1 MKLKHLFF
9 NALAVISFAACSSEA
24 EEIKPAEKAS
34 TATLQLDMT
43 GQYGTGNSDQT
54 RTLSLDG
61 TEYPRFI
68 HEEGVT
74 DWKTHCFIRNEAGTV
89 QFYALVDWNATT
101 DSDGNISLHIKNS
114 KLELQNSAGSDVT
127 ATETLPKAG
136 ERWYIAGIAGGGVLD
151 AAKSNVTYSAN
162 SALEG
167 TLKSHQVRVPLAFG
181 WTPFTIPAN
190 TERAPQI
197 VVQFQPQGTLFSV
210 YVNNKT
216 NPLKGPLTSVLV
228 AETNA
233 FSRRGYF
240 DYSLTA
246 TRAENTS
253 APAWTWVDEGSHIVN
268 LREVSM
274 EANKAENVYFWA
286 MPRTTVPTEGFSTTF
301 WLDGFTTYA
310 EGTTNAPA
318 TKSKQYE
325 AGKTYMEAGLDVGP
339 IIHFWEFLT
348 PYNVAP
354 DGQSFVTTSANDV
367 SGYWTW
373 QEAMNKFSTI
383 TIDGVRYSLPITNQW
398 RTIVPSWY
406 GSGNG
411 FIRFNLATAENNKK
425 ESLSG
430 SGMGREYISSYRG
443 SLNNEAYAL
452 RFWTESGD
460 YSRLT
465 AVRYQYVDNPVH
477 TAPATPQKIL
487 KVTFRY
493 LGPTASATTVDEI
506 ANTAYWE
513 SNTENDVTFGFP
525 ASGRY
530 NANMVPEYGGTT
542 GFFWSQSNYTLDE
555 AWGMSFSDK
564 DARTDRG
571 LKGIR
576 QSVRLFKVKP

>member
-9 NALAVISFAACSSEA
+9 NALAVMAFAACSSEA

-43 GQYGTGNSDQT
+43 GQYGGGSSDQT
-54 RTLSLDG
+54 RALSLDG

-74 DWKTHCFIRNEAGTV
+74 DWKTHCFIRNEEGTV

-114 KLELQNSAGSDVT
+114 TLTLQNSAGSDVT

-151 AAKSNVTYSAN
+151 ETKSNVSFSGN
-162 SALEG
+162 NHLEG
-167 TLKSHQVRVPLAFG
+167 VLKSHQVRIPLAFG
-181 WTPFTIPAN
+181 WTRFTIPSN

-216 NPLKGPLTSVLV
+216 NPLNGPLNTALV

-233 FSRRGYF
+233 FSRNGIF

-253 APAWTWVDEGSHIVN
+253 APKWIWWDEGMQTINV
-268 LREVSM
+268 REIRM
-274 EANKAENVYFWA
+274 GANTAENAYFWA
-286 MPRTTVPTEGFSTTF
+286 MPRTTVPTEGFSTTLRF
-301 WLDGFTTYA
+301 ADFTTYA
-310 EGTTNAPA
+310 EGTTTAPVA
-318 TKSKQYE
+318 KTKQYE
-325 AGKTYMEAGLDVGP
+325 AGKTYMETGLDVGP

-373 QEAMNKFSTI
+373 EEAVEKFSNI
-383 TIDGVRYSLPITNQW
+383 TIDGVQYQLPVTSQW
-398 RTIVPSWY
+398 RAIVPSWY
-406 GSGNG
+406 GANEDG
-411 FIRFNLATAENNKK
+411 FIRFNLATAVDNKK
-425 ESLSG
+425 EFMSG
-430 SGMGREYISSYRG
+430 NGMSREYVSSCRG

-452 RFWTESGD
+452 RFWTEDGD

-465 AVRYQYVDNPVH
+465 AVRYQYIDNPLH
-477 TAPATPQKIL
+477 TGGRKMMKI
-487 KVTFRY
+487 TFRY

-506 ANTAYWE
+506 ANTTYWE
-513 SNTENDVTFGFP
+513 SNTENDVTFDFP

-530 NANMVPEYGGTT
+530 RHTDGVREYGGVA
-542 GFFWSQSNYTLDE
+542 GFFWSQSNHTLNV
-555 AWGMSFSDK
+555 AWNMSFSEK
-564 DARTDRG
+564 DAQVG
-571 LKGIR
+571 GAMKGR
-576 QSVRLFKVKP
+576 KQSVRLFKVKP